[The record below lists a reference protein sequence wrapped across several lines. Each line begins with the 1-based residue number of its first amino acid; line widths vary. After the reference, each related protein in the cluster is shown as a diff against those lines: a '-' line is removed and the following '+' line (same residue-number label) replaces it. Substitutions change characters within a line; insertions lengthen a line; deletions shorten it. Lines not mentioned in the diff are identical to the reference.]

1 MSFMC
6 KDVVDN
12 ILEYIDSE
20 LDDQTLKALEEHI
33 SECPE
38 CGEFVKTYKK
48 MLWLSGK
55 LKEKTFVTP
64 EIRDR
69 LKELL
74 KQKLSEG

>member
-20 LDDQTLKALEEHI
+20 LDDETLKALEGHAA
-33 SECPE
+33 ECPE
-38 CGEFVKTYKK
+38 CSEFVRTYKK

-74 KQKLSEG
+74 KKKVSEC